1 MPIFLLLNNC
11 ILLEF
16 GFLFLHWHI
25 KLYLFVMYNSVCR
38 WIHTLWV
45 GSSISL
51 VNAFPL
57 AFFVLRTFSILAL
70 SIVYTIC
77 YHPHSHPAVQRFL
90 EVTSPTYLTINI
102 CLWLASFKAVS
113 LLSLPPSHWCLL
125 FWSLLLWD
133 YLSLYS
139 TGKWNDATVVIS
151 LCLALTSLIV
161 REMQIK
167 TVMR

>member
-1 MPIFLLLNNC
+1 MPIFLLLNNY

-25 KLYLFVMYNSVCR
+25 KLYLFVMYNSVRR

-57 AFFVLRTFSILAL
+57 AIFVLRTFSILAL

-77 YHPHSHPAVQRFL
+77 YHPHSHHAVQRFL
-90 EVTSPTYLTINI
+90 EVTSPIYLTINI

-113 LLSLPPSHWCLL
+113 LLSPPATGPYS
-125 FWSLLLWD
+125 SD
-133 YLSLYS
+133 LYFYEIAYPYIPQGS
-139 TGKWNDATVVIS
+139 EMMQPSSS
-151 LCLALTSLIV
+151 LCVWI
-161 REMQIK
+161 
-167 TVMR
+167 